1 MKCLVTGGA
10 GFIGSNLVDK
20 LIDEGHE
27 VIVIDDLSSG
37 SEEYLNPKAV
47 FHKKDIS
54 LMRRESDYSIF
65 EGVDVVF
72 NTAAK
77 AEVDPSIE
85 NPLPFHDVN
94 INGTLNVLLACRDKK
109 VKRIVYSASSSCYGN
124 PTEIPTTENAL
135 INPMSPYAL
144 QKLTG
149 EQYCKMFSELYGLE
163 SVCLRYFNV
172 YGNRQRD
179 KGAYALVTGIFMRQQ
194 KNGEPL
200 TITGDGNQRRDFV
213 HVDDVVNAN
222 ISSATSSMVGNG
234 ECINIGNGEAITINE
249 LASAFDNDIVYVEKR
264 YEPDITLSDISKAK
278 ELLDWNPRGQIIEW
292 IKNWSKND

>member
-72 NTAAK
+72 HTAAK

-94 INGTLNVLLACRDKK
+94 INGTLNGLLACRDKK

>member
-1 MKCLVTGGA
+1 M
-10 GFIGSNLVDK
+10 
-20 LIDEGHE
+20 
-27 VIVIDDLSSG
+27 
-37 SEEYLNPKAV
+37 
-47 FHKKDIS
+47 
-54 LMRRESDYSIF
+54 
-65 EGVDVVF
+65 
-72 NTAAK
+72 
-77 AEVDPSIE
+77 
-85 NPLPFHDVN
+85 
-94 INGTLNVLLACRDKK
+94 
-109 VKRIVYSASSSCYGN
+109 
-124 PTEIPTTENAL
+124 
-135 INPMSPYAL
+135 
-144 QKLTG
+144 
-149 EQYCKMFSELYGLE
+149 
-163 SVCLRYFNV
+163 CLRYFNV